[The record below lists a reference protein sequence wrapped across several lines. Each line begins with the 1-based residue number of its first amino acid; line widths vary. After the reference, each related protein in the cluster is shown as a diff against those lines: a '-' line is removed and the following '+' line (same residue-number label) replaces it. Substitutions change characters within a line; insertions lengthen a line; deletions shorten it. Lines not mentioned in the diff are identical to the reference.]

1 MRTGAYGRMGSE
13 GITLDQKQGIL
24 LDAATRA
31 CDRMKWNLVIEDVS
45 KWGFLKKLR
54 CKEAVPRL
62 VGNGRIMTVNPT
74 SPSSDEIIRFF
85 TDEPLEITSADE

>member
-1 MRTGAYGRMGSE
+1 MGFE

-54 CKEAVPRL
+54 YKEAVPRL

-85 TDEPLEITSADE
+85 TDEPLGITPADE